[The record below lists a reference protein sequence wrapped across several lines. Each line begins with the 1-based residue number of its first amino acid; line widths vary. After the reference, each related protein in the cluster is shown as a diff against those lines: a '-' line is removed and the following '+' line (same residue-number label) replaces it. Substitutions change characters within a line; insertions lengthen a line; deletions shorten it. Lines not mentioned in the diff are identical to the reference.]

1 MRPKCVSGHGL
12 SLAIALL
19 LVLSPGV
26 SVRDLRANGAPPTLT
41 TSAAVRGLTVAESRR
56 GYPVHLKSAV
66 VLIYDTVWGMM
77 FVHDAT
83 GIVYVNMKDQPERPI
98 RSGHLVEVEGV
109 SGPGEYAPIIDRPV
123 VRVIGEAPLPP
134 ARPLN
139 VDRLLN
145 PASYSEWVEI
155 DGVVQSAVEVR
166 QHLTLGISVE
176 GRRVDVLTTSFA
188 GFDRDRLIDA
198 RVRIRAVSGPL
209 FNQRR
214 QTRGVSLF
222 APRLSDI
229 RVLERAP
236 ANPSELPIRSVD
248 SLMTYVPDGGSGHR
262 VRVRGV
268 VSLCWPGRALFIRDG
283 SHGLYVPRPPTM
295 SLKAGDLVDVV
306 GFAAAGD
313 YTPILEDAAV
323 RRVGRGP
330 VAAPVGV
337 WTRELMGGDYDAELV
352 RVEGRLLHHE
362 KNAQDHVLVISLD
375 GSPVPAA
382 LPLSKEDA
390 KLNGLRDGSTLEL
403 VGICLIQVDEAT
415 GAFRVPKAFQIML
428 RSSDDVRV
436 VRSASWWTANHLMFV
451 LGVTGT
457 LILAALVWVAA
468 LRRRVRRQT
477 EDLRRAKVA
486 AEVANRAKSEFVANM
501 SHEIRTPL
509 NGILGMTEVA
519 LGDDLS
525 SAVRESLC
533 LIKASGDALLTVIN
547 DILDFSKIEAGKLS
561 MERIPFDLRST
572 LGTALKVLAARAA
585 EKGVELLC
593 DIGEDV
599 PEVVL
604 GDPTR
609 LRQIVLNLAGNA
621 VKFTEKGEVTV
632 LVRLEKASEK
642 EARLRFEVVD
652 TGIGIPAD
660 RQRSIFEAFSQ
671 ADGSTTRKYGGTGLG
686 LTICSRLVGLM
697 GGSIGVASEY
707 GHGSRFFFAATFGVE
722 AATAGAAS
730 VPACLGGVRV
740 LVASGPAS
748 SREIFTRMLAGWGM
762 EVETASSGGA
772 AKDALGLAAVALRPF
787 RLLLSDIE
795 LPDMAGFD
803 FVRAIRQN
811 SEIPP
816 LTVML
821 LTSVARCGDAER
833 CRELGV
839 ASYLTKPVTR
849 TELRE
854 ALCRAQGRE
863 NREAESGPSAGN
875 ASPEPFRR
883 LRVLLAED
891 NAVNQR
897 VGTRLLEREGH
908 VVTLAANGAE
918 AVAEF
923 RRGDFDLVL
932 MDVQMPEMDG
942 LEATRQI
949 RASQGGDRVPIVALT
964 AYATKSDEERCLEAR
979 MNGHLSKPISAARL
993 KEMIEKV
1000 VPALAIER

>member
-1 MRPKCVSGHGL
+1 MSGQGL
-12 SLAIALL
+12 SLAIAV
-19 LVLSPGV
+19 VLFVLRPGV
-26 SVRDLRANGAPPTLT
+26 SARELQADQSLPTLT
-41 TSAAVRGLTVAESRR
+41 TATAVRHLTVAESQR
-56 GYPVHLKSAV
+56 GCRVRIKSAV
-66 VLIYDTVWGMM
+66 VLIYDTVWGML

-83 GIVYVNMKDQPERPI
+83 GIVYVNMKGQPELPI

-109 SGPGEYAPIIDRPV
+109 SGAGEYAPVIDRPV

-134 ARPLN
+134 ARPLS

-166 QHLTLGISVE
+166 QHLTLGIAVE

-188 GFDRDRLIDA
+188 GMDRDRLVDA
-198 RVRIRAVSGPL
+198 RVRIHAVSGPL

-214 QTRGVSLF
+214 QTRGVNLF
-222 APRLSDI
+222 AARLSDI

-236 ANPSELPIRSVD
+236 ADPFALPIRPVE
-248 SLMTYVPDGGSGHR
+248 SLMTYVPDERAGHR

-268 VSLCWPGRALFIRDG
+268 VGLYWPGRALFIRDG
-283 SHGLYVPRPPTM
+283 SHGLYVPRPPMM

-330 VAAPVGV
+330 VAAPVRV
-337 WTRELMGGDYDAELV
+337 WTKELMGGDYDAELV
-352 RVEGRLLHHE
+352 RVEGRLLHHQR
-362 KNAQDHVLVISLD
+362 NAQDHVLVISMD
-375 GSPVPAA
+375 GEAVPAA

-415 GAFRVPKAFQIML
+415 GAFRNPKAFQIML

-436 VRSASWWTANHLMFV
+436 VRNASWWTAAHLMFV
-451 LGVTGT
+451 LGLTGT
-457 LILAALVWVAA
+457 IFLAALVWVAA

-477 EDLRRAKVA
+477 EDLRRAKEA

-519 LGDDLS
+519 LADDLS
-525 SAVRESLC
+525 AAVRESLC
-533 LIKASGDALLTVIN
+533 LIKASGDSLLTVIN

-593 DIGEDV
+593 DVGEDV
-599 PEVVL
+599 PEVVV

-621 VKFTEKGEVTV
+621 VKFTEKGEVSV
-632 LVRLEKASEK
+632 LVRQEKASEK
-642 EARLRFEVVD
+642 EVRLRFEVVD

-671 ADGSTTRKYGGTGLG
+671 ADGSTTRRYGGTGLG

-722 AATAGAAS
+722 AAAAS

-740 LVASGPAS
+740 LVASGSPS
-748 SREIFTRMLAGWGM
+748 SREILTRMLAGLGM
-762 EVETASSGGA
+762 EVETASSAAA
-772 AKDALGLAAVALRPF
+772 AKDALELAALALEPF
-787 RLLLSDIE
+787 RCLLSDIE
-795 LPDMAGFD
+795 LPDMEGFD
-803 FVRAIRQN
+803 FVRAIRQ
-811 SEIPP
+811 SPGIPP
-816 LTVML
+816 LPVAL

-839 ASYLTKPVTR
+839 ASYLTRPVTR

-854 ALCRAQGRE
+854 ALCRGQGRGRCE
-863 NREAESGPSAGN
+863 LEGGAAAGN
-875 ASPEPFRR
+875 ALPQPFRS

-908 VVTLAANGAE
+908 VVTLAVNGVE

-923 RRGDFDLVL
+923 KRGDFDLVL

-964 AYATKSDEERCLEAR
+964 AFAMKSDEERCLEAK
-979 MNGHLSKPISAARL
+979 MNGYLSKPISAARL

>member
-1 MRPKCVSGHGL
+1 VSGQGL
-12 SLAIALL
+12 SLAISL
-19 LVLSPGV
+19 LVLALN
-26 SVRDLRANGAPPTLT
+26 LRADPGLPVLT
-41 TSAAVRGLTVAESRR
+41 TSAAVRGLIAAESRR
-56 GYPVHLKSAV
+56 GYPVHIKSAV
-66 VLIYDTVWGMM
+66 VLIYDTAWGML

-83 GIVYVNMKDQPERPI
+83 GIVYVNMKGQPELSI

-109 SGPGEYAPIIDRPV
+109 SGPGDYAPIIDRPV

-134 ARPLN
+134 ARPLS

-145 PASYSEWVEI
+145 PASYSEWVEL

-166 QHLTLGISVE
+166 QHLTLGIAVE

-188 GFDRDRLIDA
+188 GMDRERLIDA
-198 RVRIRAVSGPL
+198 RVVVRAVSGPL

-214 QTRGVSLF
+214 QTRGVNLF
-222 APRLSDI
+222 TPCLSDV

-236 ANPSELPIRSVD
+236 ADPYALPIRSVE
-248 SLMTYVPDGGSGHR
+248 SLMTYVPDDRAGHR

-268 VSLCWPGRALFIRDG
+268 VGLYWPGRALFIQDG
-283 SHGLYVPRPPTM
+283 SHGLYVPRPPM
-295 SLKAGDLVDVV
+295 MALKAGDLVDAV

-313 YTPILEDAAV
+313 YTPILEDAVV

-330 VAAPVGV
+330 VAAPVRV
-337 WTRELMGGDYDAELV
+337 WTRELMGGDYDSELV
-352 RVEGRLLHHE
+352 RVEGRLLHHQR
-362 KNAQDHVLVISLD
+362 NSQDHVLVISMD
-375 GSPVPAA
+375 GSTVPAA
-382 LPLSKEDA
+382 LPLSREDA

-403 VGICLIQVDEAT
+403 VGICLIQVDEAS
-415 GAFRVPKAFQIML
+415 GAFRIPKSFQIML

-436 VRSASWWTANHLMFV
+436 VRNASWWTATHLMFV
-451 LGVTGT
+451 LGLTGA
-457 LILAALVWVAA
+457 IFLAALVWVAA

-477 EDLRRAKVA
+477 EALRRAKEA

-519 LGDDLS
+519 LADDLS

-533 LIKASGDALLTVIN
+533 LIKASGDSLLTVIN

-593 DIGEDV
+593 DVGEDV

-621 VKFTEKGEVTV
+621 VKFTEKGEVAV
-632 LVRLEKASEK
+632 LVRLEKACEK
-642 EARLRFEVVD
+642 EVRLRFEVVD

-671 ADGSTTRKYGGTGLG
+671 ADGSTTRRYGGTGLG

-722 AATAGAAS
+722 AAPS
-730 VPACLGGVRV
+730 VLPGLGGLRV
-740 LVASGPAS
+740 LVASGSTS
-748 SREIFTRMLAGWGM
+748 SCGTLTKMLAGMGM
-762 EVETASSGGA
+762 EVETASSAAA
-772 AKDALGLAAVALRPF
+772 AKDALARGAVTLRPF
-787 RLLLSDIE
+787 DCLLSDTE
-795 LPDMAGFD
+795 LPDMDGFD
-803 FVRAIRQN
+803 FVRAIRQSPGN
-811 SEIPP
+811 PSLP
-816 LTVML
+816 VL
-821 LTSVARCGDAER
+821 LLNSVARCGDAER

-839 ASYLTKPVTR
+839 AGYLTRPVTR
-849 TELRE
+849 TELHE
-854 ALCRAQGRE
+854 ALCRTQGRG
-863 NREAESGPSAGN
+863 SGELAGGAAGN
-875 ASPEPFRR
+875 ALPQPFRR

-908 VVTLAANGAE
+908 VVTVAANGVE

-949 RASQGGDRVPIVALT
+949 RASQGGDQVPIVALT
-964 AYATKSDEERCLEAR
+964 AFAMKSDEERCLEAK
-979 MNGHLSKPISAARL
+979 MNGYLSKPISAARL

>member
-1 MRPKCVSGHGL
+1 MSGHGP
-12 SLAIALL
+12 SLATALL
-19 LVLSPGV
+19 LLALRPGV
-26 SVRDLRANGAPPTLT
+26 SARDLETGRALPILT
-41 TSAAVRGLTVAESRR
+41 TSAEVRALTVAESQRETR
-56 GYPVHLKSAV
+56 IHIKSAV
-66 VLIYDTVWGMM
+66 VLIYDTVWGML
-77 FVHDAT
+77 FVHDAK
-83 GIVYVNMKDQPERPI
+83 GIVYVNMKGQPELPI
-98 RSGHLVEVEGV
+98 HGGHLVEVEGV
-109 SGPGEYAPIIDRPV
+109 SGPGEFAPEIDRPV
-123 VRVIGEAPLPP
+123 VRIIGEAPLPP
-134 ARPLN
+134 ARSLN

-145 PASYSEWVEI
+145 PASYSEWVEV

-166 QHLTLGISVE
+166 RHLTLGIAVE
-176 GRRVDVLTTSFA
+176 GRRVDVLTTNFA

-214 QTRGVSLF
+214 QTRGVNLF

-229 RVLERAP
+229 QVLERAP
-236 ANPSELPIRSVD
+236 ADPFALPVRSVE
-248 SLMTYVPDGGSGHR
+248 SLMTYVPDDRAGHR

-268 VSLCWPGRALFIRDG
+268 VGLYWPGRALFLRDG

-295 SLKAGDLVDVV
+295 ALQAGDLVDVV

-330 VAAPVGV
+330 VAAPVRV

-352 RVEGRLLHHE
+352 RVEGRLLHHQR
-362 KNAQDHVLVISLD
+362 NAQDHVLVISMD
-375 GSPVPAA
+375 GSAFPAA
-382 LPLSKEDA
+382 LPLSREDA
-390 KLNGLRDGSTLEL
+390 KLNGLRDGTTLEL
-403 VGICLIQVDEAT
+403 VGLCLIQVDEAT
-415 GAFRVPKAFQIML
+415 GAFRIPKAFQILL

-457 LILAALVWVAA
+457 IFLAALVWVAA

-477 EDLRRAKVA
+477 EALRRAKEA

-519 LGDDLS
+519 LADDLS
-525 SAVRESLC
+525 PAGRESLI
-533 LIKASGDALLTVIN
+533 LIKASGDSLLTVIN

-572 LGTALKVLAARAA
+572 LRTALKVLAARAA

-593 DIGEDV
+593 DVGEDV

-609 LRQIVLNLAGNA
+609 LRQFVLNLAGNA
-621 VKFTEKGEVTV
+621 VKFTEKGEVAV
-632 LVRLEKASEK
+632 LVKLERATEK
-642 EARLRFEVVD
+642 EAHLRFEVVD

-660 RQRSIFEAFSQ
+660 RQASIFEAFSQ
-671 ADGSTTRKYGGTGLG
+671 ADGTTTRRYGGTGLG
-686 LTICSRLVGLM
+686 LTICARLVGLM
-697 GGSIGVASEY
+697 GGSIAVASER
-707 GHGSRFFFAATFGVE
+707 GRGSRFFFAVTFGVE
-722 AATAGAAS
+722 PAPDAAS
-730 VPACLGGVRV
+730 APPGLGGLRV
-740 LVASGPAS
+740 LVASGSPS
-748 SREIFTRMLAGWGM
+748 SREILTRMLAGLGM
-762 EVETASSGGA
+762 EVETASGGA
-772 AKDALGLAAVALRPF
+772 EAKDALGRAAVALKPF
-787 RLLLSDIE
+787 QCLISDIE
-795 LPDMAGFD
+795 LPDMDGFD
-803 FVRAIRQN
+803 FVRAIRQSPGN
-811 SEIPP
+811 PP
-816 LTVML
+816 LPVVL

-839 ASYLTKPVTR
+839 AGYLTRPVTR
-849 TELRE
+849 AELRE
-854 ALCRAQGRE
+854 ALCRAQGTGSC
-863 NREAESGPSAGN
+863 ESQGGAAAGN
-875 ASPEPFRR
+875 ALPQPFRC

-891 NAVNQR
+891 NVVNQR

-908 VVTLAANGAE
+908 VVTVAANGVE

-964 AYATKSDEERCLEAR
+964 AFAMKSDEERCLEAK
-979 MNGHLSKPISAARL
+979 MSGYLSKPISAARL
-993 KEMIEKV
+993 KEMIERV
-1000 VPALAIER
+1000 VAAPAIVR